1 MRGNI
6 MNLREWNKLSLEKQ
20 EYLFNKLK
28 EHYYKNRGEKNEN
41 KK

>member
-1 MRGNI
+1 

-28 EHYYKNRGEKNEN
+28 EYYYKNRGEKNEN